1 MKRTGTEYIPISVIT
16 PTNSSSN
23 ISYNN
28 SKKDK
33 VSGRAGHV
41 LVFGGLHNPDK
52 SYMAEDDEEGNDDV
66 IVSLSYQPYFDL
78 LWRYDAEKSLY

>member
-1 MKRTGTEYIPISVIT
+1 M
-16 PTNSSSN
+16 
-23 ISYNN
+23 
-28 SKKDK
+28 
-33 VSGRAGHV
+33 SGRAGHV